1 MILVDT
7 NDKNI
12 FILIMRYYLDE
23 SLRQIATSVK
33 IPFFGNKKLQP
44 FPLKIP
50 YISSFDLVGVS
61 GGDKKKQEVDFDLLC
76 LWVPGADKSCNL

>member
-1 MILVDT
+1 MIVGILQELLHKKMIFVDT

-12 FILIMRYYLDE
+12 FILIMRHDIDE

-44 FPLKIP
+44 TK
-50 YISSFDLVGVS
+50 
-61 GGDKKKQEVDFDLLC
+61 
-76 LWVPGADKSCNL
+76 